1 MSDTLQLVVD
11 SPNAQHI
18 EMGQRAV
25 SVLGTLNYK
34 LKRIGHSLSDFYVEG
49 FRDR

>member
-11 SPNAQHI
+11 SPDAQHI

-25 SVLGTLNYK
+25 SVLLNV
-34 LKRIGHSLSDFYVEG
+34 GNVERQAEAYRT
-49 FRDR
+49 FVERFLC